1 MKTVRDTWLLF
12 ERSMSL
18 TVRNPVWVVIG
29 LVQPLYF
36 LVLFGPLLQPLA
48 GAPGFPPGNALNVFV
63 PGLLIQLGLFGTG
76 FVGFGLIAELRYGV
90 VERLRVT
97 PVSRL
102 ALLLGRALRD
112 VVVLLVQAVLLIVC
126 AVPFGLHPNV
136 LGVAVMLGL
145 MILLGLLAV
154 SISYA
159 LALWLRNEDALAP
172 LLNTVTL
179 PVLLLSGVL
188 LPLSLAPGWLRA
200 VATLNPLSHAV
211 DAARALFNE
220 QLGDPSIPRALA
232 ILGALALVALVVASR
247 SFNRAAA

>member
-12 ERSMSL
+12 LRSLSL

-29 LVQPLYF
+29 IVQPLYF
-36 LVLFGPLLQPLA
+36 LVLFGPLLEPLA
-48 GAPGFPPGNALNVFV
+48 GAPGFPGGNPLNVFV
-63 PGLLIQLGLFGTG
+63 PGLLIQLSLFGTG

-112 VVVLLVQAVLLIVC
+112 VVVLLVQAVLLIAC

-136 LGVAVMLGL
+136 LGVVVMLGL
-145 MILLGLLAV
+145 LVLLGLLMV

-172 LLNTVTL
+172 FLNTVTL

-188 LPLSLAPGWLRA
+188 LPLSLAPGWLR
-200 VATLNPLSHAV
+200 TLAAINPLSHAV

-232 ILGALALVALVVASR
+232 IVGALAAVALVVASR